1 MMNIFVFMSEHFEF
15 QTKFEF
21 EFNWNVKEHET
32 IMIRHM
38 FSKKINL
45 TPGVTV
51 ASLPRGV
58 TWRKVTFD
66 EVRHRGEPQCS

>member
-15 QTKFEF
+15 HTKFEF

-51 ASLPRGV
+51 ASLHRGV
-58 TWRKVTFD
+58 TTLLL
-66 EVRHRGEPQCS
+66 

>member
-1 MMNIFVFMSEHFEF
+1 MLVHHQYYQKNIIHMMNILDFMSEHFEF
-15 QTKFEF
+15 HTEFEF

-32 IMIRHM
+32 IMTRHM

-51 ASLPRGV
+51 ASLHRGV
-58 TWRKVTFD
+58 TTLLL
-66 EVRHRGEPQCS
+66 

>member
-1 MMNIFVFMSEHFEF
+1 MSEHFEF

-51 ASLPRGV
+51 ASLHRGV
-58 TWRKVTFD
+58 TTLLL
-66 EVRHRGEPQCS
+66 

>member
-1 MMNIFVFMSEHFEF
+1 MSEHFEF

-51 ASLPRGV
+51 ASLHRGV
-58 TWRKVTFD
+58 THLQTVGILFLGVFR
-66 EVRHRGEPQCS
+66 

>member
-1 MMNIFVFMSEHFEF
+1 MSEHFELH
-15 QTKFEF
+15 TEFEF

-51 ASLPRGV
+51 ASLHRGV
-58 TWRKVTFD
+58 TVYLQFMEKQMSGPVHGPMRC
-66 EVRHRGEPQCS
+66 HIG

>member
-15 QTKFEF
+15 HTKFEV

-38 FSKKINL
+38 FSKTINL

-51 ASLPRGV
+51 ASLHRGV
-58 TWRKVTFD
+58 TTLLL
-66 EVRHRGEPQCS
+66 